1 MLSGL
6 SHYRLLRRFLLFG
19 PSTRC
24 CARNKHLLRPSIVCR
39 CRYCCP
45 GWLSVVTICLVAM
58 NITRTNAVRALFLHH
73 FLDLGHQLKAG
84 FCSHRGEGDYWHV
97 ESRTF
102 HSLGAEQPPGRST
115 DRRAQN
121 SIEALR
127 TLGVR
132 LMTPEPPK
140 PTQSSHGAVFLTK
153 QRSRT

>member
-1 MLSGL
+1 MIWFSYLSQSFFCLCVLSGL

-73 FLDLGHQLKAG
+73 FLDLGPAQSWVL
-84 FCSHRGEGDYWHV
+84 
-97 ESRTF
+97 
-102 HSLGAEQPPGRST
+102 QPPRRGRLLACGVQNLPQLGCGT
-115 DRRAQN
+115 ATRQIDR
-121 SIEALR
+121 
-127 TLGVR
+127 
-132 LMTPEPPK
+132 PK
-140 PTQSSHGAVFLTK
+140 GTK
-153 QRSRT
+153 QYRSPKDLRGSVDDP